1 MKKIKVLHNI
11 SSIGVVAVIRAD
23 TPEAAV
29 KMSEAC
35 IAGGLNNIEV
45 TFTTPHADQA
55 IAELVSKFGGQ
66 AVIGAGTVLDPLTA
80 RIAILAGAEFIVSPS
95 FEEETAKMCNLY
107 SIPYMPGCM
116 TLSEMKE
123 ALKLG
128 VDVLKLFPG
137 SAFGPDFVKAVKGP
151 MPHVNIMPTGGV
163 DLDNMEQWIANGCI
177 AVGIGGNL
185 TAPAKDGRYDLV
197 TKLADQYVT
206 KFREIQRSSEKI
218 KI

>member
-1 MKKIKVLHNI
+1 MKKIKVLQNVA
-11 SSIGVVAVIRAD
+11 SVGVVAVIRAD
-23 TPEAAV
+23 NAEDAV
-29 KMSEAC
+29 KMSVAC
-35 IAGGLNNIEV
+35 IEGGLNNIEV
-45 TFTTPHADQA
+45 TFTTPDADVA
-55 IAELVSKFGGQ
+55 IKKLAAEYGDR

-80 RIAILAGAEFIVSPS
+80 RIAILAGAEFVVSPS

-107 SIPYMPGCM
+107 GIPYMPGCM

-137 SAFGPDFVKAVKGP
+137 SAFGPDYVKAVKGP

-163 DLDNMEQWIANGCI
+163 DLNNMDKWIANGCI

-185 TAPAKDGRYDLV
+185 TAPAKDGRYDQI
-197 TKLADQYVT
+197 TELAAKYVA
-206 KFREIQRSSEKI
+206 KFQEIKGN
-218 KI
+218 K